1 MTHDS
6 SFGTSLRRDPTQP
19 PDLRARIDAQ
29 MRERLEEAVDFVCL
43 DALVQRRR
51 ALALAPPSA
60 DNPRDRE
67 EFTRSVRA
75 FLAELYATIAATLGD
90 EQRRAVAV
98 AERTPGD
105 ETERL
110 LRVHVM
116 LARALPDYWQR
127 FETMGTRFVA
137 ERRVAGERRD
147 AAEHRDAAER
157 RDSGSERRG
166 LLGWLFGRG

>member
-19 PDLRARIDAQ
+19 ADLRARIDAQ
-29 MRERLEEAVDFVCL
+29 LRERIEEAVDFVCL

-67 EFTRSVRA
+67 EFTQNVRA
-75 FLAELYATIAATLGD
+75 FLAELYTAIAATLSE
-90 EQRRAVAV
+90 EQRRAVAA
-98 AERTPGD
+98 AERAPGD

-110 LRVHVM
+110 LSVHVT

-127 FETMGTRFVA
+127 FETMCASFV
-137 ERRVAGERRD
+137 
-147 AAEHRDAAER
+147 AER
-157 RDSGSERRG
+157 RDSGGERRG
-166 LLGWLFGRG
+166 LLGRLFGRG